1 MGLLDLFR
9 KKESN
14 NVITLWKDKK
24 SGKLR
29 WLAAYSSNYLD
40 DDFPSDILSE
50 KAHIDFI
57 ERVQNKELPYPELW
71 LWHLRE
77 TAVGTSDYLFY
88 DKDNGIAMA
97 TGYIFDNKEHI
108 VKNISKMSVELG
120 TSHGMTFVK
129 RNKDD
134 SKVIDEYVTIEISIL
149 PLVAAANKMT
159 SFYIL
164 DEENSMMS
172 TEQKEFLK
180 DSGMSEDDIAKVEA
194 RNKQAADENS
204 LRERK
209 SVDEQP
215 QEETAE
221 VAEKQE
227 AQEEP
232 EQPEIVESEKQAPEE
247 VDDDS
252 QMVTVGQLKSTIE
265 YLMKTVTDRMTEMEQ
280 GFSKTLDEMV
290 SKSNQLEKAINEQS
304 LTPGASLSSI
314 IGKNLIDK
322 SLTKSAAGSTEL
334 DKEDPL
340 YNDAPAE
347 TPVPPAGDAGIFSSI
362 IRNITG
368 VKN

>member
-1 MGLLDLFR
+1 MGLLDLFK
-9 KKESN
+9 KKENN

-24 SGKLR
+24 SGRTR

-57 ERVQNKELPYPELW
+57 ESVQNKELPYPELW
-71 LWHLRE
+71 LWHLRG
-77 TAVGTSDYLFY
+77 TAVGVSDYLFY

-97 TGYIFDNKEHI
+97 TGYIYDNKENI
-108 VKNISKMSVELG
+108 VKNISKMPVNLG

-134 SKVIDEYVTIEISIL
+134 AKVIDEYVTIEISIL

-215 QEETAE
+215 QEETVE

-227 AQEEP
+227 AQES
-232 EQPEIVESEKQAPEE
+232 EQTENVEEEKQAPDE

-252 QMVTVGQLKSTIE
+252 KAVTVGQLKSTID
-265 YLMKTVTDRMTEMEQ
+265 YLLKTVTDRIAEMEQ
-280 GFSKTLDEMV
+280 GFNKAINEVASKNSE
-290 SKSNQLEKAINEQS
+290 LEKAVNEQS

-314 IGKNLIDK
+314 IGKSLIDK
-322 SLTKSAAGSTEL
+322 SLTKSASGSVEL
-334 DKEDPL
+334 AKEDPL

-347 TPVPPAGDAGIFSSI
+347 APVPPVGDAGIFSSI

>member
-1 MGLLDLFR
+1 MGLLDLFK
-9 KKESN
+9 KKEGN
-14 NVITLWKDKK
+14 DVITLWKDKK
-24 SGKLR
+24 SGQTR

-57 ERVQNKELPYPELW
+57 NRVQNKQLPYPELW
-71 LWHLRE
+71 LWHLHG
-77 TAVGTSDYLFY
+77 TAIGTADYLFY
-88 DKDNGIAMA
+88 DNDNGIAMA
-97 TGYIFDNKEHI
+97 SGFIYDGKENI
-108 VKNISKMSVELG
+108 VKNISKMPVKLG

-134 SKVIDEYVTIEISIL
+134 AKVIDEYVTIEISIL

-180 DSGMSEDDIAKVEA
+180 DSGMSEDDIVKVEA

-215 QEETAE
+215 QEEAVE

-227 AQEEP
+227 AP
-232 EQPEIVESEKQAPEE
+232 IAEQAENVEAEKQAPDE
-247 VDDDS
+247 VSDENK
-252 QMVTVGQLKSTIE
+252 MVTVGQLKSTIE
-265 YLMKTVTDRMTEMEQ
+265 YLMKTVTDRMSEMEQ
-280 GFSKTLDEMV
+280 GFSKTLEELA
-290 SKSNQLEKAINEQS
+290 SKSNQLEKAVNEQS
-304 LTPGASLSSI
+304 LTPGTSLSSI
-314 IGKNLIDK
+314 IGKSLIDK

-334 DKEDPL
+334 SKEDPL
-340 YNDAPAE
+340 YNDAPAD
-347 TPVPPAGDAGIFSSI
+347 PS
-362 IRNITG
+362 
-368 VKN
+368 